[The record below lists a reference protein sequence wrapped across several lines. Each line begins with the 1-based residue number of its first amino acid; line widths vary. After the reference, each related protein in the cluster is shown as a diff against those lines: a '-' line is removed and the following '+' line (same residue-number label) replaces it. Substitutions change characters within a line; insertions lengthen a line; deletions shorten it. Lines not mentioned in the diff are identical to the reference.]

1 MKYDFD
7 EIIERRGTHSIKFD
21 SMQELWGRNDLIPM
35 WVADMDFR
43 TPSFIVEAIKKRIEH
58 EIFGYT
64 KPSDEYFNSIIRWVD
79 KRYGMKVCKEEIQYI
94 AGIVPGIHHAVCAL
108 SEKGDKI
115 MIQPPVYHPFKQVIE
130 GTGRSVVQSPL
141 ILRDGRYYMDFDSM
155 RKQIQ
160 GCKLYILCN
169 PHNPGGVVW
178 SREEL
183 ETVADICEE
192 SGVMVISDE
201 IHADMT
207 FLPHKHLPFAMVNDW
222 THENTVT
229 FMAPSKVFNMPGI
242 IASHAIVFNNDLRE
256 RFYSYLE
263 QNDLI
268 MGNAFAYPAVEAA
281 YTQGEDWLKQ
291 MLDYVY
297 ENIRLV
303 DASLK
308 QKMPKIKAILPEA
321 SFLIFLDCRELGY
334 ETQEQLVDFFVNKAR
349 LGLNDGAMFGKEGT
363 GFMRLNV
370 ATPRSIVEEA
380 MKRLEDAYLGEGF

>member
-43 TPSFIVEAIKKRIEH
+43 TPSFIVEAIKKRMEH

-130 GTGRSVVQSPL
+130 STGRSVVQSPL

-183 ETVADICEE
+183 ETVADICKE

-207 FLPHKHLPFAMVNDW
+207 FLPHKHLPFAMLNDW

-370 ATPRSIVEEA
+370 ATPRSIVAEA

>member
-43 TPSFIVEAIKKRIEH
+43 TPSFIVEAIKKRMEH

-94 AGIVPGIHHAVCAL
+94 AGIVPGIHHAVCTL

-183 ETVADICEE
+183 ETVADICKE

>member
-43 TPSFIVEAIKKRIEH
+43 TPSFIVEAIKKRMEH

-183 ETVADICEE
+183 ETVADICKE

-207 FLPHKHLPFAMVNDW
+207 FLPHKHLPFAMLNDW

-370 ATPRSIVEEA
+370 ATPRSIVAEA

>member
-43 TPSFIVEAIKKRIEH
+43 TPSFIVEAIKKRMEH

-169 PHNPGGVVW
+169 PHNPDGVVW

-183 ETVADICEE
+183 ETVADICKE

-303 DASLK
+303 DTSLK

-370 ATPRSIVEEA
+370 ATPRSIVAEA

>member
-43 TPSFIVEAIKKRIEH
+43 TPSFIVEAIRKRVEH

-79 KRYGMKVCKEEIQYI
+79 KRYGMKVCKEQIQYV

-130 GTGRSVVQSPL
+130 GTGRCVMQSPL
-141 ILRDGRYYMDFDSM
+141 ILRDGRYCMDFDSM

-183 ETVADICEE
+183 ETVADICKE
-192 SGVMVISDE
+192 SGVIVISDE

-207 FLPHKHLPFAMVNDW
+207 FLPYKHLPFAMVNDW

-256 RFYSYLE
+256 RFYLYLE
-263 QNDLI
+263 QNDLV

-291 MLDYVY
+291 MLNYVY

-303 DASLK
+303 DTSLK

-370 ATPRSIVEEA
+370 ATPRSIVAEA

>member
-43 TPSFIVEAIKKRIEH
+43 TPSFIVEAIRKRVEH

-79 KRYGMKVCKEEIQYI
+79 KRYGMKVCKEQIQYV

-183 ETVADICEE
+183 ETVADICKE

-256 RFYSYLE
+256 RFYLYLE
-263 QNDLI
+263 QNDLV

-291 MLDYVY
+291 MLNYVY

-303 DASLK
+303 DTSLK

-380 MKRLEDAYLGEGF
+380 MKRLEEAYLGEGF

>member
-43 TPSFIVEAIKKRIEH
+43 TPSFIVEAIRKRVEH

-64 KPSDEYFNSIIRWVD
+64 KPSNEYFNSIIRWVD
-79 KRYGMKVCKEEIQYI
+79 KRYGMKVCKEQIQYV

-130 GTGRSVVQSPL
+130 GTGRCVVQSPL
-141 ILRDGRYYMDFDSM
+141 ILRDGRYCMDFDSM

-183 ETVADICEE
+183 ETVADICKE
-192 SGVMVISDE
+192 SGVIVISDE

-207 FLPHKHLPFAMVNDW
+207 FLPYKHLPFAMVNDW

-256 RFYSYLE
+256 RFYLYLE
-263 QNDLI
+263 QNDLV

-291 MLDYVY
+291 MLNYVY

-303 DASLK
+303 DTSLK

-380 MKRLEDAYLGEGF
+380 MKRLEEAYLGEGF

>member
-43 TPSFIVEAIKKRIEH
+43 TPSFIVEAIKKRMEH

-169 PHNPGGVVW
+169 PHNPSGVVW

-183 ETVADICEE
+183 ETVADICKE

-207 FLPHKHLPFAMVNDW
+207 FLPHKHLPFAMLNDW

-370 ATPRSIVEEA
+370 ATPRSIVAEA

>member
-43 TPSFIVEAIKKRIEH
+43 TPSFIVEAIKKRMEH

-130 GTGRSVVQSPL
+130 GTGRRVVQSPL

-183 ETVADICEE
+183 ETVADICKE

-370 ATPRSIVEEA
+370 ATPRSIVAEA

>member
-43 TPSFIVEAIKKRIEH
+43 TPSFIVEAIRKRVEH

-64 KPSDEYFNSIIRWVD
+64 KPSDEYFNSIICWVD
-79 KRYGMKVCKEEIQYI
+79 KRYGMKVCKEQIQYV

-130 GTGRSVVQSPL
+130 GTGRCVVQSPL
-141 ILRDGRYYMDFDSM
+141 ILRDGRYCMDFDSM

-183 ETVADICEE
+183 ETVADICKE
-192 SGVMVISDE
+192 SGVIVISDE

-207 FLPHKHLPFAMVNDW
+207 FLPYKHLPFAMVNDW

-256 RFYSYLE
+256 RFYLYLE
-263 QNDLI
+263 QNDLV

-291 MLDYVY
+291 MLNYVY

-303 DASLK
+303 DTSLK

-380 MKRLEDAYLGEGF
+380 MKRLEEAYLGEGF

>member
-43 TPSFIVEAIKKRIEH
+43 TPSFIVEAIRKRVEH

-64 KPSDEYFNSIIRWVD
+64 KPSDEYFNSIICWVD
-79 KRYGMKVCKEEIQYI
+79 KRYGMKVCKEQIQYV

-130 GTGRSVVQSPL
+130 GTGRCVVQSPL
-141 ILRDGRYYMDFDSM
+141 ILRDGRYCMDFDSM

-183 ETVADICEE
+183 ETVADICKE
-192 SGVMVISDE
+192 SGVIVISDE

-207 FLPHKHLPFAMVNDW
+207 FLPYKHLPFAMVNDW

>member
-43 TPSFIVEAIKKRIEH
+43 TPSFIVEAIRKRVEH

-183 ETVADICEE
+183 ETVADICKE

-256 RFYSYLE
+256 RFYLYLE
-263 QNDLI
+263 QNDLV

-291 MLDYVY
+291 MLNYVY

-303 DASLK
+303 DTSLK

-380 MKRLEDAYLGEGF
+380 MKRLEEAYLGEGF

>member
-1 MKYDFD
+1 
-7 EIIERRGTHSIKFD
+7 
-21 SMQELWGRNDLIPM
+21 
-35 WVADMDFR
+35 
-43 TPSFIVEAIKKRIEH
+43 
-58 EIFGYT
+58 
-64 KPSDEYFNSIIRWVD
+64 
-79 KRYGMKVCKEEIQYI
+79 
-94 AGIVPGIHHAVCAL
+94 
-108 SEKGDKI
+108 
-115 MIQPPVYHPFKQVIE
+115 
-130 GTGRSVVQSPL
+130 
-141 ILRDGRYYMDFDSM
+141 
-155 RKQIQ
+155 
-160 GCKLYILCN
+160 
-169 PHNPGGVVW
+169 
-178 SREEL
+178 
-183 ETVADICEE
+183 
-192 SGVMVISDE
+192 
-201 IHADMT
+201 MT

-303 DASLK
+303 DTSLK

-370 ATPRSIVEEA
+370 ATPRSIVAEA

>member
-43 TPSFIVEAIKKRIEH
+43 TPSFIVEAIKKRMEH

-183 ETVADICEE
+183 KTVADICKE

-303 DASLK
+303 DTSLK

-363 GFMRLNV
+363 SFMRLNV
-370 ATPRSIVEEA
+370 ATPRSIVAEA

>member
-43 TPSFIVEAIKKRIEH
+43 TPSFIVEAIKKRMEH

-183 ETVADICEE
+183 ETVADICKE

-207 FLPHKHLPFAMVNDW
+207 FLPYKHLPFAMVNDW

-303 DASLK
+303 DTSLK

-370 ATPRSIVEEA
+370 ATPRSIVAEA

>member
-43 TPSFIVEAIKKRIEH
+43 TPSFIVEAIRKRVEH

-64 KPSDEYFNSIIRWVD
+64 KPSDEYFNSIICWVD
-79 KRYGMKVCKEEIQYI
+79 KRYGMKVCKEQIQYV

-130 GTGRSVVQSPL
+130 GTGRCVVQSPL
-141 ILRDGRYYMDFDSM
+141 ILRDGRYCMDFNSM

-183 ETVADICEE
+183 ETVADICKE
-192 SGVMVISDE
+192 SGVIVISDE

-207 FLPHKHLPFAMVNDW
+207 FLPYKHLPFAMVNDW

>member
-43 TPSFIVEAIKKRIEH
+43 TPSFIVEAIKKRMEH

-183 ETVADICEE
+183 ETVADICKE

>member
-43 TPSFIVEAIKKRIEH
+43 TPSFIVEAIKKRMEH

-183 ETVADICEE
+183 KTVADICKE

-303 DASLK
+303 DTSLK

-370 ATPRSIVEEA
+370 ATLRSIVAEA

>member
-43 TPSFIVEAIKKRIEH
+43 TPSFIVEAIKKRMEH

-183 ETVADICEE
+183 KTVADICKE

-303 DASLK
+303 DTSLK

-370 ATPRSIVEEA
+370 ATPRSIVAEA

>member
-43 TPSFIVEAIKKRIEH
+43 TPSFIVEAIRKRMEH

-79 KRYGMKVCKEEIQYI
+79 KRYGMKVCKEQIQYV

-130 GTGRSVVQSPL
+130 GTGRCVVQSPL
-141 ILRDGRYYMDFDSM
+141 ILRDGRYCMDFDSM

-183 ETVADICEE
+183 ETVADICKE
-192 SGVMVISDE
+192 SGVIVISDE

-207 FLPHKHLPFAMVNDW
+207 FLPYKHLPFAMVNDW

-256 RFYSYLE
+256 RFYLYLE

-281 YTQGEDWLKQ
+281 YTLGEDWLKQ
-291 MLDYVY
+291 MLNYVY

-303 DASLK
+303 DTFLK

-380 MKRLEDAYLGEGF
+380 MKRLEEAYLGEGF

>member
-43 TPSFIVEAIKKRIEH
+43 TPSFIVEAIKKRMEH

-183 ETVADICEE
+183 ETVADICKE

-370 ATPRSIVEEA
+370 ATPRSIVAEA

>member
-43 TPSFIVEAIKKRIEH
+43 TPSFIVEAIKKRMEH

-183 ETVADICEE
+183 ETVADICKE

-297 ENIRLV
+297 ENIQLV

-370 ATPRSIVEEA
+370 ATPRSIVAEA

>member
-43 TPSFIVEAIKKRIEH
+43 TPSFIVEAIKKRMEH

-183 ETVADICEE
+183 ETVADICKE

-303 DASLK
+303 DTYLK

-370 ATPRSIVEEA
+370 ATPRSIVAEA

>member
-183 ETVADICEE
+183 ETVADICKE

-370 ATPRSIVEEA
+370 ATPRSIVAEA

>member
-43 TPSFIVEAIKKRIEH
+43 TPSFIVEAIRKRVEH

-79 KRYGMKVCKEEIQYI
+79 KRYGMKVCKEQIQYV

-130 GTGRSVVQSPL
+130 GTGRCVVQSPL
-141 ILRDGRYYMDFDSM
+141 ILRDGRYCMDFDSM

-183 ETVADICEE
+183 ETVADICKE
-192 SGVMVISDE
+192 SGVIVISDE

-207 FLPHKHLPFAMVNDW
+207 FLPYKHLPFAMVNDW

-256 RFYSYLE
+256 RFYLYLE
-263 QNDLI
+263 QNDLV

-291 MLDYVY
+291 MLNYVY

-303 DASLK
+303 DTSLK

-380 MKRLEDAYLGEGF
+380 MKRLEEAYLGEGF

>member
-43 TPSFIVEAIKKRIEH
+43 TPSFIVEAIKKRMEH

-183 ETVADICEE
+183 ETVADICKE

-303 DASLK
+303 DTSLK

-370 ATPRSIVEEA
+370 ATPRSIVAEA

>member
-1 MKYDFD
+1 MKYNFD

-43 TPSFIVEAIKKRIEH
+43 TPSFIVEAIKKRMEH

-183 ETVADICEE
+183 ETVADICKE

-303 DASLK
+303 DTSLK

-370 ATPRSIVEEA
+370 ATPRSIVAEA

>member
-43 TPSFIVEAIKKRIEH
+43 TPSFIVEAIKKRMEH

-183 ETVADICEE
+183 KTVADICKE

-303 DASLK
+303 DTSLK

-370 ATPRSIVEEA
+370 AIPRSIVAEA

>member
-43 TPSFIVEAIKKRIEH
+43 TPSFIVEAIRKRVEH

-64 KPSDEYFNSIIRWVD
+64 KPSDEYFNSIICWVD
-79 KRYGMKVCKEEIQYI
+79 KRYGMKVCKEQIQYV

-130 GTGRSVVQSPL
+130 GTGRCVVQSPL
-141 ILRDGRYYMDFDSM
+141 ILRDGRYCMDFDSM

-183 ETVADICEE
+183 ETVADICKE
-192 SGVMVISDE
+192 SGVIVISDE

-207 FLPHKHLPFAMVNDW
+207 FLPYKHLPFAMVNDW

-291 MLDYVY
+291 MLNYVY

-303 DASLK
+303 DTSLK

-370 ATPRSIVEEA
+370 ATPRSIVAEA

>member
-43 TPSFIVEAIKKRIEH
+43 TPSFIVEAIRKRVEH

-79 KRYGMKVCKEEIQYI
+79 KRYGMKVCKEQIQYV

-130 GTGRSVVQSPL
+130 GTGRCVMQSPL
-141 ILRDGRYYMDFDSM
+141 ILRDGRYCMDFDSM

-183 ETVADICEE
+183 ETVADICKE
-192 SGVMVISDE
+192 SGVIVISDE

-207 FLPHKHLPFAMVNDW
+207 FLPYKHLPFAMVNDW

-256 RFYSYLE
+256 RFYLYLE
-263 QNDLI
+263 QNDLV

-291 MLDYVY
+291 MLNYVY

-303 DASLK
+303 DTSLK

-380 MKRLEDAYLGEGF
+380 MKRLEEAYLGEGF

>member
-43 TPSFIVEAIKKRIEH
+43 TPSFIVEAIRKRVEH

-79 KRYGMKVCKEEIQYI
+79 KRYGMKVCKEQIQYV

-130 GTGRSVVQSPL
+130 GTGRCVMQSPL
-141 ILRDGRYYMDFDSM
+141 ILRDGRYCMDFDSM

-183 ETVADICEE
+183 ETVADICKE
-192 SGVMVISDE
+192 SGVIVISDE

-207 FLPHKHLPFAMVNDW
+207 FLPYKHLPFAMVNDW

-291 MLDYVY
+291 MLNYVY

-303 DASLK
+303 DTSLK

-370 ATPRSIVEEA
+370 ATPRSIVAEA

>member
-1 MKYDFD
+1 
-7 EIIERRGTHSIKFD
+7 
-21 SMQELWGRNDLIPM
+21 MQELWGRNDLIPM

-43 TPSFIVEAIKKRIEH
+43 TPSFIVEAIKKRMEH

-183 ETVADICEE
+183 KTVADICKE

-303 DASLK
+303 DTSLK

-370 ATPRSIVEEA
+370 ATPRSIVAEA

>member
-43 TPSFIVEAIKKRIEH
+43 TPSFIVEAIKKRMEH

-183 ETVADICEE
+183 ETVADICKE

-207 FLPHKHLPFAMVNDW
+207 FLPYKHLPFAMVNDW

-297 ENIRLV
+297 ENIRQV

-380 MKRLEDAYLGEGF
+380 MKCLEDAYLGEGF

>member
-43 TPSFIVEAIKKRIEH
+43 TPSFIVEAIKKRMEH

-183 ETVADICEE
+183 ETVADICKE

-207 FLPHKHLPFAMVNDW
+207 FLPYKHLPFAMVNDW

-297 ENIRLV
+297 ENIQLV

-370 ATPRSIVEEA
+370 ATPRSIVAEA

>member
-43 TPSFIVEAIKKRIEH
+43 TPSFIVEAIKKRMEH
-58 EIFGYT
+58 EISGYT

-183 ETVADICEE
+183 ETVADICKE

-268 MGNAFAYPAVEAA
+268 MGNAFAYSAVEAA

-303 DASLK
+303 DTSLK

-370 ATPRSIVEEA
+370 ATPRSIVAEA

>member
-43 TPSFIVEAIKKRIEH
+43 TPSFIVEAIKKRMEH

-183 ETVADICEE
+183 ETVADICKE

-256 RFYSYLE
+256 RFYLYLE
-263 QNDLI
+263 QNDLV

-291 MLDYVY
+291 MLNYVY

-303 DASLK
+303 DTSLK

-380 MKRLEDAYLGEGF
+380 MKRLEEAYLGEGF

>member
-21 SMQELWGRNDLIPM
+21 SIQELWGRNDLIPM

-43 TPSFIVEAIKKRIEH
+43 TPSFIVEAIKKRMEH

-183 ETVADICEE
+183 ETVADICKE

-207 FLPHKHLPFAMVNDW
+207 FLPYKHLPFAMVNDW

-297 ENIRLV
+297 ENIQLV